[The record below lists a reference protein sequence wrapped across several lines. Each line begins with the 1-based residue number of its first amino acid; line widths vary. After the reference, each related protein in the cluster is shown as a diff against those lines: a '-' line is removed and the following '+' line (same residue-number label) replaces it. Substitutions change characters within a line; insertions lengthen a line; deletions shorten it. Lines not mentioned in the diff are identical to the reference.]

1 MQREFDTN
9 GRLASLDDGA
19 AGDYEFTYDVE
30 GVLASVTYR
39 NGVVTSVTR
48 DNLANTT
55 NAQTVSGSSVLFDAA
70 YSYGDDGLPSEVL
83 ESGNA
88 ELDQQFAYE
97 DR

>member
-30 GVLASVTYR
+30 GVLTSVAYP
-39 NGVVTSVTR
+39 NEVVTSVTR

-55 NAQTVSGSSVLFDAA
+55 NAQTVSGSSVLFDAE